1 MKRFTKKAAAAAV
14 VFSAALNFNGCG
26 VYGPPVDDGE
36 EQQVPYGYVADG
48 SVADDEFVAADNVAA
63 TVHEYPVFM
72 ETNEKTSDTSDTLD
86 TTDTAEQ
93 EE

>member
-36 EQQVPYGYVADG
+36 EPQVPYGYVANG
-48 SVADDEFVAADNVAA
+48 SSADDESTSSDNVVSVEA
-63 TVHEYPVFM
+63 TAESA
-72 ETNEKTSDTSDTLD
+72 ETEESS
-86 TTDTAEQ
+86 DTAEQ